1 MLRVDLSRWTVENS
15 PSDGGVFFSYRYN
28 NYEAQIILKEV
39 TMNAAFDPQIIAADL
54 CEVQR
59 IYAEFFSTLQMENWE
74 KPVKGGSK
82 EWTLHETVAHLCG
95 LTGAGLE
102 SIQSTLR
109 GEEYMFQGLTDRYHF
124 NAFNRQG
131 IDDHLPLPMKELCAE
146 FLNILE
152 ETAWIA
158 RNLRPDQCELASKM
172 PIYNRPVK
180 IVEAMSIMMF
190 HAGLHHSAQ
199 VAEPMGVP
207 PLWKKLSPEI
217 RHRVIGRVMCALSL
231 LYRYDL
237 GGDLRAVIAFKMD
250 GPGGGDWHVDVSPE
264 STFSEEGVASHP
276 SLLLH
281 LNKTDVFCQMFTGR
295 LNLPLALLT
304 GQMKL
309 HGDLRLFPRF
319 GTLFSVD
326 ARS

>member
-1 MLRVDLSRWTVENS
+1 MDN
-15 PSDGGVFFSYRYN
+15 P
-28 NYEAQIILKEV
+28 
-39 TMNAAFDPQIIAADL
+39 FDPQILADDL
-54 CEVQR
+54 YEVRR
-59 IYAEFFSTLQMENWE
+59 IYAEFFSGLKMENWE
-74 KPVKGGSK
+74 RPIKAGSK
-82 EWTLHETVAHLCG
+82 EWTLHETVAHLCA

-109 GEEYMFQGLTDRYHF
+109 GEEYVFDGLTDRYHF
-124 NAFNRQG
+124 NAFNRHG
-131 IDDHLPLPMKELCAE
+131 IDEHLSLPMQELCAE
-146 FLNILE
+146 FLSILD
-152 ETAWIA
+152 ETACIA
-158 RNLRPDQCELASKM
+158 RNLRPEQIELASEM

-199 VAEPMGVP
+199 VAEPMGIP
-207 PLWKKLSPEI
+207 PLWKQLSPEI
-217 RHRVIGRVMCALSL
+217 RHRVIGRVMRALSL

-237 GGDLRAVIAFKMD
+237 GGDLQAVIAFKMD
-250 GPGGGDWHVDVSPE
+250 GPGGGSWHVDVSPE
-264 STFSEEGVASHP
+264 STFSAEGVAAHP

-304 GQMKL
+304 GHLKL

>member
-1 MLRVDLSRWTVENS
+1 MDN
-15 PSDGGVFFSYRYN
+15 P
-28 NYEAQIILKEV
+28 
-39 TMNAAFDPQIIAADL
+39 FDPQIIADDL
-54 CEVQR
+54 YEVRR
-59 IYAEFFSTLQMENWE
+59 IYAEFFSGLKMENWE
-74 KPVKGGSK
+74 RPIKAGSK
-82 EWTLHETVAHLCG
+82 EWTLHETVAHLCA

-102 SIQSTLR
+102 SIQYTLH
-109 GEEYMFQGLTDRYHF
+109 GEEYVFQGLSDRYHF

-131 IDDHLPLPMKELCAE
+131 IDEHLSLPMRELCAE
-146 FLNILE
+146 FLSILD
-152 ETAWIA
+152 ETACIA
-158 RNLRPDQCELASKM
+158 RNLRPEQIELASEM

-199 VAEPMGVP
+199 VAEPMGIP
-207 PLWKKLSPEI
+207 PLWKQLYPEI
-217 RHRVIGRVMCALSL
+217 RHRVIGRVMRALSL

-237 GGDLRAVIAFKMD
+237 GGDLQAVIAFKMD
-250 GPGGGDWHVDVSPE
+250 GPGGGSWHVDVSPE
-264 STFSEEGVASHP
+264 STFSAEGVVAHP

-304 GQMKL
+304 GHLKL

>member
-1 MLRVDLSRWTVENS
+1 M
-15 PSDGGVFFSYRYN
+15 N
-28 NYEAQIILKEV
+28 NP
-39 TMNAAFDPQIIAADL
+39 FDPQILADDL
-54 CEVQR
+54 CEVRR
-59 IYAEFFSTLQMENWE
+59 IYAEFFSSLKLENWE

-82 EWTLHETVAHLCG
+82 EWTLHETVAHLCA

-102 SIQSTLR
+102 SIQCTLH
-109 GEEYMFQGLTDRYHF
+109 GEEYVFNGLTDRYHF
-124 NAFNRQG
+124 NAFNRHG
-131 IDDHLPLPMKELCAE
+131 IDEHLSLPMRELCAE
-146 FLNILE
+146 FLSILD
-152 ETAWIA
+152 ETACSA
-158 RNLRPDQCELASKM
+158 RNLRPDQCELASEM

-207 PLWKKLSPEI
+207 PLWKQLAPEI
-217 RHRVIGRVMCALSL
+217 RHRVIGRVMRALSL

-237 GGDLRAVIAFKMD
+237 GGDLQAVIAFKMD
-250 GPGGGDWHVDVSPE
+250 GPGGGNWHVDVSPE

-281 LNKTDVFCQMFTGR
+281 LNRTDVFCQMFTGR
-295 LNLPLALLT
+295 LNLPLALLS
-304 GQMKL
+304 GHLKL